1 MAIQMRKLAALCV
14 LVECLDDES
23 EEKRQKGPD
32 RKWLKRREEK
42 GSFGNIVKE
51 LAAED
56 SPSFKHYMRMDYNS
70 FRQLVHIISPRFSC
84 SLGELRPTNRLS
96 PRINLSTPLLLR
108 LSTAFSFL
116 FT

>member
-1 MAIQMRKLAALCV
+1 MRKLAALCV

-70 FRQLVHIISPRFSC
+70 FRQLVHIIIS
-84 SLGELRPTNRLS
+84 
-96 PRINLSTPLLLR
+96 LLLDNM
-108 LSTAFSFL
+108 
-116 FT
+116 